1 MKPQPLHPS
10 PHPPSLILHFSLNI
24 LRHAARFTV
33 LLIRQRQLV
42 SKDTLYINFGYCRG
56 WLTRASFLRHRRSTP
71 ARLASFVVLRFWLLE
86 ERGGR
91 TPHRQWTARGGVV
104 FWHIPRT
111 FRGWQARRG
120 MSYWRRSRRDLKR
133 WYGMISLDVKPTCL
147 NMLFRDIVW
156 QILHKMFVQKYKWWH
171 KLLILFIETKIVFNN
186 Y

>member
-1 MKPQPLHPS
+1 M
-10 PHPPSLILHFSLNI
+10 PHIPRDKFTRWNHSHSIPPPHSPSLILHFSLNI

-56 WLTRASFLRHRRSTP
+56 WPTRASFLRRRRSTP

-86 ERGGR
+86 ERERGR
-91 TPHRQWTARGGVV
+91 LPIDSGQRGGGVV

-133 WYGMISLDVKPTCL
+133 WYGMLSLDVKPARS
-147 NMLFRDIVW
+147 NMLSRDIVW
-156 QILHKMFVQKYKWWH
+156 QILHKMFVQKYK
-171 KLLILFIETKIVFNN
+171 
-186 Y
+186 